1 MTAPDAVR
9 VMLHEMTQ
17 PAAAASLAVDVAL
30 HELQQGQVGA
40 ARARLAAAADQLA
53 ALRGQMRRHAAAGL
67 GASADHPSAVL
78 LRHALL
84 NLMRAPGP
92 ATLRCRV
99 EPAGEA
105 GALRIHLAGGA
116 APDAALLPW
125 LGLLRAAGAQV
136 ACRRARSAPGGAGSA
151 RRLRIDISLPPGI
164 S

>member
-9 VMLHEMTQ
+9 VMLHEMAQ

-53 ALRGQMRRHAAAGL
+53 ALRGQLRRHATAGL
-67 GASADHPSAVL
+67 GVSADPSAVL

-99 EPAGEA
+99 EPVGEA
-105 GALRIHLAGGA
+105 GALRIHLVGGA
-116 APDAALLPW
+116 APDAALRPW

-151 RRLRIDISLPPGI
+151 RHLPSPRHQLTEC
-164 S
+164 

>member
-9 VMLHEMTQ
+9 VMLHEMAQ
-17 PAAAASLAVDVAL
+17 PASAASLAVDVAL

-53 ALRGQMRRHAAAGL
+53 ALRGQLHRHAAAGL
-67 GASADHPSAVL
+67 AGSAEPSAVL

-84 NLMRAPGP
+84 NLMQAPGP
-92 ATLRCRV
+92 AMLRCRV
-99 EPAGEA
+99 EPAGEP

-116 APDAALLPW
+116 APDAALRPW
-125 LGLLRAAGAQV
+125 LGLLRAAGARV
-136 ACRRARSAPGGAGSA
+136 ACRRARSA